1 MKLGKLVLYP
11 KAIEIAFATC
21 LLSMMKETVKVI
33 RRDYI
38 GNLSTL
44 NKSNRLD
51 SIRTDDYIDDLQ
63 KMQRKTEKSLNMDNV
78 MLSGCVILFGKRL
91 LRFSKKELKKTF
103 KKMRD
108 QDTGESKDLDQM
120 LKSFITSNQDL
131 MRIIRRNLLYKTVKT
146 IKDGF
151 ASGDDLEDIEEEIN
165 DHIESME
172 GLVTFS
178 AKENIKQL
186 HLNYCRYKLL
196 KFGLDLYIWADV
208 GDTKVRPS
216 HRVLNQK
223 IMTWKDATIYRT
235 RGNDKWRKKS
245 SIGGVQKQV
254 GEDYGCRCSFIPIIS
269 SFEEDDD
276 NYSEESDDDLS

>member
-1 MKLGKLVLYP
+1 MKLGKLILYP
-11 KAIEIAFATC
+11 KVIEIAFAAC
-21 LLSMMKETVKVI
+21 LLSLMKETVKVI
-33 RRDYI
+33 RKDYI
-38 GNLSTL
+38 ENLSSL

-51 SIRTDDYIDDLQ
+51 AIRTDDYIDDLQ

-78 MLSGCVILFGKRL
+78 MLSGCVLLFGKRL
-91 LRFSKKELKKTF
+91 LRFSKKELKKSF
-103 KKMRD
+103 KRMRD
-108 QDTGESKDLDQM
+108 QDVGESKDLDQM

-131 MRIIRRNLLYKTVKT
+131 MRIIRKNLLYKTVKS

-151 ASGDDLEDIEEEIN
+151 ASGEDLEDIEEEIN

-196 KFGLDLYIWADV
+196 KLGLDLYIWADV
-208 GDTKVRPS
+208 GDAKVRPS
-216 HRVLNQK
+216 HRVLNGK
-223 IMTWKDATIYRT
+223 IMTWKDPTIYRN
-235 RGNDKWRKKS
+235 RGSDKWRKKS

-254 GEDYGCRCSFIPIIS
+254 GEDNNCRCGFIPIIS
-269 SFEEDDD
+269 SFEEEDDD
-276 NYSEESDDDLS
+276 SKENDDDLS